1 MELDIDIKKYSDIF
15 IDNVVFYGPKLIVAI
30 LVLWIGFKLINRLT
44 KFMTANLGKLGF
56 NETLISFGKSMLGIV
71 MKALLLIFLAGYL
84 GVDLTVFVTVLA
96 TAGLAIGLA
105 LQGSL
110 SNFAAGI
117 IILIFK
123 PYRVG
128 EWIEVEDKFGKVEEI
143 QIFNTLIIT
152 PGSKTLIIPNGAV
165 IEGIVT
171 NYSKKGYI
179 RLELNVTMPY
189 EESFPKV
196 KQIISDAI
204 ASVDKIIKDPEPE
217 IGIESYDSHNIILA
231 VRPYVDPDDYWE
243 VTFEVYQNI
252 KRAFSDNNIKVAYS
266 EGVEIGKIGD

>member
-30 LVLWIGFKLINRLT
+30 LVLWVGFKLINRLT

-96 TAGLAIGLA
+96 TAGLAVGLA

-128 EWIEVEDKFGKVEEI
+128 EWIEVEGKFGKVEEI

-152 PGSKTLIIPNGAV
+152 PGSKTLIIPNGSV

-196 KQIISDAI
+196 RQIISDAI